1 MKMVEHSSVFI
12 TGASSGIGL
21 QLAKDYADSDCK
33 VYACGRSEERLFE
46 LTRKRP
52 AITPLIFDATDKEQI
67 SHALKSIDVPPSLWI
82 LNAGNCEYV
91 DDGYIDSVL
100 IRRVFE
106 ANVMGTVNVLE
117 GIQSSLAPGHRVV
130 IVGSIASE
138 VALPRA
144 EAYGGSKAA
153 LSYIARG
160 LQLDWARKRI
170 DVSIVFPGFVKTPLT
185 DKNTFSMPMLVT
197 PERASLSIRSGI
209 AKGHSSIYFPRRFT
223 SILRVMSML
232 PYRWQTY
239 LAKRLL

>member
-1 MKMVEHSSVFI
+1 MGQYHSVFI

-21 QLAKDYADSDCK
+21 QLAKDYADNGCT
-33 VYACGRSEERLFE
+33 VYACGRSEKRLLDLAKER
-46 LTRKRP
+46 P
-52 AITPLIFDATDKEQI
+52 SITPLIFDATDTEQI
-67 SHALKSIDVPPSLWI
+67 SKAIDSIEASPSLWI
-82 LNAGNCEYV
+82 LNAGDCEYI
-91 DDGYIDSVL
+91 DDGHIDSAL
-100 IRRVFE
+100 IRRVFDV
-106 ANVMGTVNVLE
+106 NVMGTINVLE
-117 GIQSSLAPGHRVV
+117 GIQKMLSPGHRVV

-160 LQLDWARKRI
+160 LQLDWSRKGI

-185 DKNTFSMPMLVT
+185 AKNTFSMPMLVS
-197 PERASLSIRSGI
+197 PERASQSIRSGI

-223 SILRVMSML
+223 SILRVMSIL

-239 LAKRLL
+239 LTKHLL

>member
-1 MKMVEHSSVFI
+1 LV
-12 TGASSGIGL
+12 
-21 QLAKDYADSDCK
+21 
-33 VYACGRSEERLFE
+33 
-46 LTRKRP
+46 
-52 AITPLIFDATDKEQI
+52 FDATNREQI
-67 SHALKSIDVPPSLWI
+67 SLAVQSIELSPTLWI
-82 LNAGNCEYV
+82 LNAGDCEYI
-91 DDGYIDSVL
+91 DDGKIDSAL
-100 IRRVFE
+100 INRVFNV
-106 ANVMGTVNVLE
+106 NVMGTINVLE
-117 GIQSSLAPGHRVV
+117 SIQQLLLPGHRVV

-153 LSYIARG
+153 LSYIARA

-197 PERASLSIRSGI
+197 PESASQSIRNGI

-223 SILRVMSML
+223 SILRLISLL

-239 LAKRLL
+239 LTQRLL